1 MDRGVQALAA
11 GSTAAGQAT
20 SARADGA
27 HVRRPRAR
35 EVLAVNAIA
44 ALGAGQ
50 RVPAFGGIARPVAL
64 SRGPRHLPRP
74 ARHVLGIARHDPFRG
89 RHHRFARRGHGPR
102 GDVQHAQGKPQG
114 TAVRHVDEFLHFAV
128 RPCLVARARLP
139 RPAIRP
145 CAEPFLQRV
154 GGLALQHDA
163 AVVRRLARRRRG
175 QRAGLRAGLART
187 NGRWPGTHA
196 ARTDRIRARA
206 AQFQR
211 TVRRIEYATGP
222 SRRPAQPR
230 DARVPR
236 LRRDPGRTQERAE
249 DDGRRAEWQRTPVG
263 RPARRAAPAL
273 AHDRGRGRRQAW
285 SGAMNSLARRR
296 RALDIW
302 PGFVDALSSLI
313 LVMVFVLLIFAIG
326 QFVLSQ
332 TIAGKN
338 RALADLNAQIAQ
350 LAKTLSL
357 AQDSNTAL
365 NAKVK
370 ELSASLGTATGERD
384 TLKTGLDAA
393 TAQAAKLNADI
404 AALAALKAQL
414 EQQVASL
421 GAELDTSKKNLVA
434 ATDLNTHNAAQIELL
449 NRQLA
454 AVQEQLRQIS
464 AALEIANKNVKEKDL
479 KIADLGK
486 QLNIALAS
494 KVNQLEKYRSEFFG
508 KLRAALGN
516 RADIRVVGDRFV
528 VPTDVLF
535 DSGSADLNPAAQLQ
549 MAKLAQTLNA
559 VAAEI
564 PSNLDWI
571 VRIDGHTDKRPIPT
585 AQFASNWE
593 LSTARAVAI
602 VKYLVVQ
609 GIPANRLSANG
620 FGQFQPLD
628 PADTPE
634 AYAKNRRIEI

>member
-1 MDRGVQALAA
+1 
-11 GSTAAGQAT
+11 
-20 SARADGA
+20 
-27 HVRRPRAR
+27 
-35 EVLAVNAIA
+35 
-44 ALGAGQ
+44 
-50 RVPAFGGIARPVAL
+50 
-64 SRGPRHLPRP
+64 
-74 ARHVLGIARHDPFRG
+74 
-89 RHHRFARRGHGPR
+89 
-102 GDVQHAQGKPQG
+102 
-114 TAVRHVDEFLHFAV
+114 
-128 RPCLVARARLP
+128 
-139 RPAIRP
+139 
-145 CAEPFLQRV
+145 
-154 GGLALQHDA
+154 
-163 AVVRRLARRRRG
+163 
-175 QRAGLRAGLART
+175 
-187 NGRWPGTHA
+187 
-196 ARTDRIRARA
+196 
-206 AQFQR
+206 
-211 TVRRIEYATGP
+211 
-222 SRRPAQPR
+222 
-230 DARVPR
+230 
-236 LRRDPGRTQERAE
+236 
-249 DDGRRAEWQRTPVG
+249 
-263 RPARRAAPAL
+263 
-273 AHDRGRGRRQAW
+273 
-285 SGAMNSLARRR
+285 MNSLARRR

-326 QFVLSQ
+326 QFVMSQ

-357 AQDSNTAL
+357 AQDSNTTL

-384 TLKTGLDAA
+384 TLKTQLDAA
-393 TAQAAKLNADI
+393 SAQAAKLNADI
-404 AALAALKAQL
+404 AALAALKVQL

-421 GAELDTSKKNLVA
+421 GAELDTSNKNLVA

-449 NRQLA
+449 NRQIA
-454 AVQEQLRQIS
+454 AVREQLSKLS
-464 AALEIANKNVKEKDL
+464 AALDLANANVTDKDR
-479 KIADLGK
+479 KIADLGA
-486 QLNIALAS
+486 QLNLALAN

-528 VPTDVLF
+528 VPTDILF
-535 DSGSADLNPAAQLQ
+535 DSGSAELDPAAQEQ
-549 MAKLAQTLNA
+549 MKKLAQTLNQ

-571 VRIDGHTDKRPIPT
+571 VRIDGHTDKRPIHT

-628 PADTPE
+628 PADTPRLT
-634 AYAKNRRIEI
+634 RRTGASRFS

>member
-1 MDRGVQALAA
+1 
-11 GSTAAGQAT
+11 
-20 SARADGA
+20 
-27 HVRRPRAR
+27 
-35 EVLAVNAIA
+35 
-44 ALGAGQ
+44 
-50 RVPAFGGIARPVAL
+50 
-64 SRGPRHLPRP
+64 
-74 ARHVLGIARHDPFRG
+74 
-89 RHHRFARRGHGPR
+89 
-102 GDVQHAQGKPQG
+102 
-114 TAVRHVDEFLHFAV
+114 
-128 RPCLVARARLP
+128 
-139 RPAIRP
+139 
-145 CAEPFLQRV
+145 
-154 GGLALQHDA
+154 
-163 AVVRRLARRRRG
+163 
-175 QRAGLRAGLART
+175 
-187 NGRWPGTHA
+187 
-196 ARTDRIRARA
+196 
-206 AQFQR
+206 
-211 TVRRIEYATGP
+211 
-222 SRRPAQPR
+222 
-230 DARVPR
+230 
-236 LRRDPGRTQERAE
+236 
-249 DDGRRAEWQRTPVG
+249 
-263 RPARRAAPAL
+263 
-273 AHDRGRGRRQAW
+273 
-285 SGAMNSLARRR
+285 MNSLARRR

-357 AQDSNTAL
+357 TQDSNTAL

-370 ELSASLGTATGERD
+370 ELSASLGTSNAA
-384 TLKTGLDAA
+384 LDARNA
-393 TAQAAKLNADI
+393 EAAKLTADI
-404 AALAALKAQL
+404 AALGELKAQL

-421 GAELDTSKKNLVA
+421 GAELDASKKNLVA

-486 QLNIALAS
+486 QLNIALAN

-535 DSGSADLNPAAQLQ
+535 DSGSADLNPAAQTQ
-549 MAKLAQTLNA
+549 MKKLAQTLNQ

-571 VRIDGHTDKRPIPT
+571 VRIDGHTDKRPIHT

-628 PADTPE
+628 PADTE
-634 AYAKNRRIEI
+634 AAYAKNRRIEIQLTNR